1 MVQVYELRITY
12 LAGNAE
18 IAVLKGSQEVG
29 VERFSGKVC
38 GGLGYRRMFH
48 GEVGLTAELKSGE
61 CSFDFRLSGPKDARI
76 TLTVE

>member
-38 GGLGYRRMFH
+38 GGPAIAGCFM
-48 GEVGLTAELKSGE
+48 
-61 CSFDFRLSGPKDARI
+61 AR
-76 TLTVE
+76 